1 MPTVRTRGKLPHWEE
16 EYAIYFVTFR
26 LADSLPKSVLRA
38 FEFERKNILA
48 IAQQMGRQLSLQEG
62 KRLEELFSDQI
73 QTKLDAGTGHCFL
86 AKPAVGDLV
95 ADVLQHFNLCRYRM
109 YAWCVMPNHVHVLF
123 RIFERHALA
132 EIVHAWKS
140 YSSNRAN
147 RILRRSGKFWQ
158 REYYDHIVRSED
170 EFYRVV
176 SYIAE
181 NPKKA
186 GLRDWRWIGVDL
198 SK

>member
-1 MPTVRTRGKLPHWEE
+1 MPSVRTRGKLPHWEE
-16 EYAIYFVTFR
+16 DHAIYFVTFR
-26 LADSLPKSVLRA
+26 LADSLPKSILRA
-38 FEFERKNILA
+38 FEFERKNIVA
-48 IAQQMGRQLSLQEG
+48 TAKQMGRRLSLQEE

-73 QTKLDAGTGHCFL
+73 QTKLDAGIGRCFL
-86 AKPAVGDLV
+86 AKPSVGKLV
-95 ADVLQHFNLCRYRM
+95 AEVLQHFNLCRYRI

-123 RIFERHALA
+123 RIFEGHALA
-132 EIVHAWKS
+132 GIVHAWKS

-147 RILRRSGKFWQ
+147 RILRRSGRFWQ

-186 GLRDWRWIGVDL
+186 GLRDWRWVDVDL
-198 SK
+198 RK

>member
-1 MPTVRTRGKLPHWEE
+1 VPSVRTRGKLPHWEE
-16 EYAIYFVTFR
+16 DHAIYFVTFR
-26 LADSLPKSVLRA
+26 LADSLPKSILRA
-38 FEFERKNILA
+38 FEFERKNIVA
-48 IAQQMGRQLSLQEG
+48 TAKQMGRRLSLQEE

-73 QTKLDAGTGHCFL
+73 QTKLDAGIGRCFL
-86 AKPAVGDLV
+86 AKPSVGKLV
-95 ADVLQHFNLCRYRM
+95 AEVLQHFNLCRYRI

-123 RIFERHALA
+123 RIFEGHALA
-132 EIVHAWKS
+132 GIVHAWKS

-147 RILRRSGKFWQ
+147 RILRRSGRFWQ

-186 GLRDWRWIGVDL
+186 GLRDWRWVDVDL
-198 SK
+198 RK